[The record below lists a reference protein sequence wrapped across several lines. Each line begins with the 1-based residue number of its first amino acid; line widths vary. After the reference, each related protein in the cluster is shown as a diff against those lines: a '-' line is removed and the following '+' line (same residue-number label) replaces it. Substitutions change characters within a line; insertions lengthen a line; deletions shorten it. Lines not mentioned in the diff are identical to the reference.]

1 MTVHSKHPHSP
12 RGGAPV
18 GFLTEL
24 SPVEVAAVLY
34 LRLWSDGDVG
44 RSQMYADFR
53 QALGADYGRRQQ
65 AAFCEL
71 CEMCVEHGRR
81 PLMRHHL
88 TCTCLGADES
98 CFANFIAS
106 AAEGSREDAILIAT
120 LIVRPDIAFGL
131 VDLAQQV
138 GLAFRRMVPAGPVA
152 QYDDI
157 PAILH

>member
-1 MTVHSKHPHSP
+1 MTDQSRPPMPP

-24 SPVEVAAVLY
+24 TPVEVAAVLY
-34 LRLWSDGDVG
+34 LRLWSEGDAG
-44 RSQMYADFR
+44 RAQMQADFHL
-53 QALGADYGRRQQ
+53 ALGSDRGNRQQ

-71 CEMCVEHGRR
+71 CELCVAHGRR

-88 TCTCLGADES
+88 ACKCLGADES
-98 CFANFIAS
+98 CFANFVAS

-120 LIVRPDIAFGL
+120 LIVRADVAFGL

-138 GLAFRRMVPAGPVA
+138 GLAFRRMVPAQKATQSYPMSTV
-152 QYDDI
+152 
-157 PAILH
+157 LH